1 MSPAL
6 RQPAAATAGASA
18 STAAPARPARAERA
32 DARWIPWLRL
42 AAFTGL
48 AAFGAAHWVTLVDA
62 PSSGRTLLV
71 VAVTA
76 AGGALLIG
84 LGTPELR
91 RRLTTL
97 LGDRPRA
104 AAALIVA
111 AALLIGLFTIAL
123 GLAAAGL
130 PVRLLGPGNW
140 NELVDGLDR
149 GLAGVQGVD
158 WPYDGPEEWIRLTIL
173 LGAPFLLGLAAT
185 LAFFPARR
193 AGSLLRAAALVVL
206 LVLYGTSVTEH
217 EPGAPL
223 LRGLAL
229 LAAGG
234 RLALAAAPAP
244 ARGRGGGAAV
254 VFAGLLALPVAA
266 ALDGDRPWW
275 DYRAWDWFGDG
286 KAITFDWTHE
296 YGPLDW
302 PRDGT
307 TLLNIRSDR
316 PHYWKAETLD
326 GFDGLRWVRTPAQ
339 RHRRALH
346 RAAGRVRRGGG
357 ADLGAASST
366 TRAGTRRSRS
376 RCARSRSDLI
386 VGAGTTYVVD
396 GVAHSSERRRH
407 LARAGRP
414 AREGRQLHGAR
425 LCARPDRSARCA
437 AVGAHAT
444 PATTA
449 STRASSCPTA
459 GDDATE
465 GTGRAGDAAATPRSR
480 CASSCRCRLIGEPF
494 TGDAD
499 ADEILRRSRY
509 GDMYRLALDWTA
521 SAETDYDRV
530 KAIEANLQEDYI
542 YAERVPTRPL
552 PLNGFLFDDRRGY
565 CQQFSGTMALMLRM
579 LGIPARV
586 AAGFSPGSYN
596 RDTREYRVRDLDAH
610 SWVEVYFTGI
620 GWVPFDPTPTA
631 SPAESQSRR
640 PRGHERGAA
649 PTPAR

>member
-18 STAAPARPARAERA
+18 STAAAARPARAERA

-42 AAFTGL
+42 ASFTGL

-71 VAVTA
+71 VAVSV

-104 AAALIVA
+104 AGALIVS

-130 PVRLLGPGNW
+130 PVRLLAPGNW

-149 GLAGVQGVD
+149 GLAGVQGVE

-173 LGAPFLLGLAAT
+173 LGAPFLLGLAVT

-193 AGSLLRAAALVVL
+193 AGSLLRAAALVIL

-217 EPGAPL
+217 EPGAPM
-223 LRGLAL
+223 LRGVTL
-229 LAAGG
+229 LLLVAAWLWLP
-234 RLALAAAPAP
+234 RLRPREAAAA
-244 ARGRGGGAAV
+244 AAAV

-275 DYRAWDWFGDG
+275 NYRAWDWFGTG

-326 GFDGLRWVRTPAQ
+326 GFDGMRWVRTPTNDTAEPFTE
-339 RHRRALH
+339 LP
-346 RAAGRVRRGGG
+346 VRFGEAEGPTWQPFEYNPRW
-357 ADLGAASST
+357 DEQIEVT
-366 TRAGTRRSRS
+366 VRSLS
-376 RCARSRSDLI
+376 SDLI
-386 VGAGTTYVVD
+386 VGAGTTYLVD
-396 GVAHSSERRRH
+396 GVAHNTSADGTSRVQGDPLEKGDSYTVRAYAPDPTKRQMRRSEPPTRQLQPVHPLPAADRGGRRHGGDRPRRR
-407 LARAGRP
+407 RQPRRRGCP
-414 AREGRQLHGAR
+414 A
-425 LCARPDRSARCA
+425 P
-437 AVGAHAT
+437 
-444 PATTA
+444 
-449 STRASSCPTA
+449 
-459 GDDATE
+459 
-465 GTGRAGDAAATPRSR
+465 AAAGAP
-480 CASSCRCRLIGEPF
+480 
-494 TGDAD
+494 
-499 ADEILRRSRY
+499 
-509 GDMYRLALDWTA
+509 
-521 SAETDYDRV
+521 
-530 KAIEANLQEDYI
+530 
-542 YAERVPTRPL
+542 
-552 PLNGFLFDDRRGY
+552 
-565 CQQFSGTMALMLRM
+565 
-579 LGIPARV
+579 
-586 AAGFSPGSYN
+586 
-596 RDTREYRVRDLDAH
+596 
-610 SWVEVYFTGI
+610 
-620 GWVPFDPTPTA
+620 
-631 SPAESQSRR
+631 
-640 PRGHERGAA
+640 ERG
-649 PTPAR
+649 